1 VVRTDT
7 LPICPANWT
16 AYGWFLVQCYSDPYI
31 GPGPSKQSIDRFCRS
46 ISELPE
52 RRWAPRQVGFQVAEI
67 NRKLRGWAAY
77 FRLGT
82 VQKAY
87 RLVDNHVRYRLR
99 RWLKAK
105 YKVRGPGKTRFPKG
119 YLYEDLGLYSLV
131 GWAGRSPCAKG

>member
-1 VVRTDT
+1 MT
-7 LPICPANWT
+7 
-16 AYGWFLVQCYSDPYI
+16 
-31 GPGPSKQSIDRFCRS
+31 
-46 ISELPE
+46 E
-52 RRWAPRQVGFQVAEI
+52 RRWASRQVDYEVAEI
-67 NRKLRGWAAY
+67 NRKLKGWANY

-119 YLYEDLGLYSLV
+119 HLYETLGLYSLR
-131 GWAGRSPCAKG
+131 GWAGCSPCAKA